1 MDIREG
7 INTVDLLLNG
17 SGGLRCDLA
26 AVRTVDLVAVIF
38 GGVVA
43 CRDDN
48 AAIAA
53 KIAHRERKRGCRHQP
68 GIDVHANAVC
78 GKNTRRGL
86 GKEPGVDAAVIS
98 DGDGGG
104 GKMRL
109 EIIGIALR
117 GLADGENIH
126 AVRARA
132 EHAAQSTGAEFQLA
146 VKPVLDGGIVAAD
159 GFQLLAERRASG
171 GLFQPQQVKR
181 VYIHRN
187 YLPNSL

>member
-1 MDIREG
+1 M
-7 INTVDLLLNG
+7 T
-17 SGGLRCDLA
+17 
-26 AVRTVDLVAVIF
+26 
-38 GGVVA
+38 

-68 GIDVHANAVC
+68 GIDVHANAVR
-78 GKNTRRGL
+78 GKNTRRSL
-86 GKEPGVDAAVIS
+86 GKEPGVDAAVV
-98 DGDGGG
+98 GDGNGETCG
-104 GKMRL
+104 VIF

-117 GLADGENIH
+117 GFSDGKNIH

-132 EHAAQSTGAEFQLA
+132 EHAAQPAGAEFQLA

-159 GFQLLAERRASG
+159 GLQLIAERCASG